1 VFIGI
6 GYGTLFPCLQTVAI
20 QTVNKQRMGHAIS
33 TFFTLFDLGLALG
46 SVLMGILIA
55 WMGFQLTYLLCA
67 VLVLLTLLLY
77 KAMVTPTLRQ
87 AP

>member
-1 VFIGI
+1 
-6 GYGTLFPCLQTVAI
+6 
-20 QTVNKQRMGHAIS
+20 MGHAIS

-77 KAMVTPTLRQ
+77 KVMVTPTLRQ